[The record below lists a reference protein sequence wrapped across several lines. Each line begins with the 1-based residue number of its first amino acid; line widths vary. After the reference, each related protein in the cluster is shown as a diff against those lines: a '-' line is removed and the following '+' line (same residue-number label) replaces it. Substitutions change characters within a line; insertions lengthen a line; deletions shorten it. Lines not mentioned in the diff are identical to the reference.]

1 MLSGSIIHG
10 YSYGPELSDAC
21 LRRMDGALPF
31 PYPPEPAEQTAW
43 ASELGV
49 AATVLLGLAWIT
61 LVLGLGWS
69 RRTKAAAALPG
80 AASTVL
86 AGVAAVA
93 IGDAGR
99 LPIRL
104 AVVEYRGVRG
114 PGLDRDHDRNHDRDH
129 DPMPAAV
136 PLDDSD
142 WSG

>member
-1 MLSGSIIHG
+1 
-10 YSYGPELSDAC
+10 
-21 LRRMDGALPF
+21 MDGAIPF

-49 AATVLLGLAWIT
+49 AATVLLGLAWST

-99 LPIRL
+99 NPDDYLSGWLWLSIEVSAVL
-104 AVVEYRGVRG
+104 ALIVIMTVIMTLCGPRCRSTTRTG
-114 PGLDRDHDRNHDRDH
+114 PGER
-129 DPMPAAV
+129 
-136 PLDDSD
+136 
-142 WSG
+142 